1 MIYQVYHSTRLL
13 VDKSGISNLDI
24 LSFTNFYLM
33 SKFQYI

>member
-24 LSFTNFYLM
+24 RSFTNRYLM